1 MRTLWIRPRRSSMT
15 PLCGKSTL
23 NRIASASYDGA
34 VVTVAFACMRNVPE
48 RIGDTAEDADA
59 VVNNRWCIPE
69 TVAVELHGILGAA
82 LEKILARK
90 TAASASPHKHEQVL
104 AKSKPN

>member
-1 MRTLWIRPRRSSMT
+1 MDKLPRSSMT
-15 PLCGKSTL
+15 PRQEIYS
-23 NRIASASYDGA
+23 IALPGFYDGA

-90 TAASASPHKHEQVL
+90 TAASTSPHQHEQVL
-104 AKSKPN
+104 AKGKPN

>member
-1 MRTLWIRPRRSSMT
+1 MDKTAKIVDDPAIREIYS
-15 PLCGKSTL
+15 

-90 TAASASPHKHEQVL
+90 TAAPASPSKHEQVL

>member
-1 MRTLWIRPRRSSMT
+1 MDKTTKIVDDPAVREIYS
-15 PLCGKSTL
+15 

-59 VVNNRWCIPE
+59 VINNRWCIPE

-90 TAASASPHKHEQVL
+90 TAASTSPHQHEQVL
-104 AKSKPN
+104 AKGKPN